1 VAGTKRLVVCV
12 SENRMHGMRP
22 LWREVLETCRRH
34 GLAGATAIKGLVGF
48 GPSGHVHEDLTPDAT
63 PDAPITIEAFDS
75 AEAIDRVLPD
85 VEALVDRG
93 LVAVHDVQSAK
104 MRARQGA
111 APQPHSQHEKL
122 TGKARMLRIHIG
134 ANDRWE
140 GEPLHDAL
148 MKRFH
153 QLDLAGATVY
163 RGLAGYGA
171 SGRIHRRS
179 AWRSRDEPITVVV
192 VDSQEKLDKALPY
205 LDQMIP
211 SGLVAISDVE
221 VILYRAP

>member
-1 VAGTKRLVVCV
+1 MSATRRLVVCV
-12 SENRMHGMRP
+12 SENRMRGRRP

-34 GLAGATAIKGLVGF
+34 GLAGATATKGLVGF
-48 GPSGHVHEDLTPDAT
+48 GPSGHVHEDLTPDAM

-85 VEALVDRG
+85 VETLVDEG
-93 LVAVHDVQSAK
+93 IVAVHEVQAAK
-104 MRARQGA
+104 MRPRQGA
-111 APQPHSQHEKL
+111 TPQSPAQHQKL
-122 TGKARMLRIHIG
+122 TGKARMLRIHVG

-140 GEPLHDAL
+140 GEPLHEAL
-148 MKRFH
+148 VKRFH

-171 SGRIHRRS
+171 SGRIHRRA

-192 VDSQEKLDKALPY
+192 IDSAEKVEKALPW
-205 LDQMIP
+205 LDEMIP